1 MNNECMPGES
11 IIDINLGMHM
21 IRTEGGFTYGTDALL
36 LAAFARGKSGGR
48 SAAAQGRYLCCL
60 PERENMSMLLPLRL
74 SPNMLRLRAETP
86 H

>member
-11 IIDINLGMHM
+11 IIDINLGMRM
-21 IRTEGGFTYGTDALL
+21 IRTEGAARAADA
-36 LAAFARGKSGGR
+36 API

-86 H
+86 R

>member
-11 IIDINLGMHM
+11 IIDINLGMRM

-48 SAAAQGRYLCCL
+48 CADLGCL

-74 SPNMLRLRAETP
+74 SPNMLRLRAETLL
-86 H
+86 